1 MIILGADGFKMFK
14 LANSGYCC
22 SQILI
27 IMYLESN
34 GIENVQLIKAMAGLC
49 AGVGNT
55 GKTCGVVTGGACL
68 FGLYAGKG
76 IDIEIRDD
84 NLKKMIQEFVQWF
97 EDEFESSECADII
110 TVDVLNDINE
120 REAYPIKCGNIMQKS
135 YNKINEIL
143 KENGYES

>member
-1 MIILGADGFKMFK
+1 MAIDGFKMFK
-14 LANSGYCC
+14 LANCGYCC

-34 GIENVQLIKAMAGLC
+34 EIENIPLVKSMAGLC

-68 FGLYAGKG
+68 LALYAGKG
-76 IDIEIRDD
+76 LATDVRDD

-97 EDEFESSECADII
+97 EEEFESTECVDII

-120 REAYPIKCGNIMQKS
+120 KQAYPIKCGNIMQKS

-143 KENGYES
+143 KEHGYAE

>member
-1 MIILGADGFKMFK
+1 MGTDGFKMFK
-14 LANSGYCC
+14 LANCGYCC

-34 GIENVQLIKAMAGLC
+34 EIENVPLVKAMAGLC
-49 AGVGNT
+49 AGVGGT
-55 GKTCGVVTGGACL
+55 GKTCGIVTGGTCL
-68 FGLYAGKG
+68 LGLYAGKG
-76 IDIEIRDD
+76 LAIDVRDD

-97 EDEFESSECADII
+97 EEEFESTECADII

-120 REAYPIKCGNIMQKS
+120 KEAYPIKCGNIMQKS

-143 KENGYES
+143 KEHGYAE